1 MRDRVSLGVVRIR
14 KKTTPFFRNL
24 MIGLS
29 IARRSTRGG
38 SVGEMR
44 ERGKLEVL
52 PEDSAKYEAK
62 NDCVAYM
69 AREKNYFIVS
79 KIILTCSM
87 TGICVDIRGF

>member
-1 MRDRVSLGVVRIR
+1 MKGLERVRDRVSLGVVRIR

-38 SVGEMR
+38 SSDKKR

-52 PEDSAKYEAK
+52 SEDSAKYEAK

-69 AREKNYFIVS
+69 AREK
-79 KIILTCSM
+79 IIFCKATS
-87 TGICVDIRGF
+87 FFYE

>member
-1 MRDRVSLGVVRIR
+1 
-14 KKTTPFFRNL
+14 

-38 SVGEMR
+38 SFDEMR

-52 PEDSAKYEAK
+52 SEGSAKYEAK

-69 AREKNYFIVS
+69 AREK
-79 KIILTCSM
+79 ILSNCEASWAVPV
-87 TGICVDIRGF
+87 GGLG

>member
-1 MRDRVSLGVVRIR
+1 
-14 KKTTPFFRNL
+14 

-38 SVGEMR
+38 SFDEMR

-52 PEDSAKYEAK
+52 SEDSAKYEAK

-69 AREKNYFIVS
+69 AREKIIRKSNY
-79 KIILTCSM
+79 
-87 TGICVDIRGF
+87 